1 MAFVLSSKR
10 RTFSKK
16 FDDGV
21 MLEFRYFEGQER
33 DKLQKELAKIRGTK
47 KFTEKFT
54 ELMRQVAQVLLVK
67 WDGIVDEDGKAV
79 EASDDAKKAFF
90 SDAET
95 TKYWE
100 RALMAYLYP
109 SEEVGDTESAL
120 PEEAAGDPDFLSG
133 K

>member
-21 MLEFRYFEGQER
+21 LLEFRYFEGQER
-33 DKLQKELAKIRGTK
+33 DKLQKELAKIRGSK
-47 KFTEKFT
+47 KFTEKFNV
-54 ELMRQVAQVLLVK
+54 LMQQVAQALLVR
-67 WDGIVDEDGKAV
+67 WEGIVDEAGKAI
-79 EASDDAKKAFF
+79 EPTDDVKKAFF
-90 SDAET
+90 SDPEAN
-95 TKYWE
+95 KYWE

-109 SEEVGDTESAL
+109 SEESGEDSVL
-120 PEEAAGDPDFLSG
+120 PEEAEGDPDFLSG